1 MADSLSVAVISNP
14 GLFIP
19 ENGNVSYLEKALW
32 KLPSEF
38 AARSPDAKLDAIM
51 VIGNL
56 VGTLLSKEE
65 ETELADARKK
75 LDAEY
80 ARDKEGYLGQDVLD
94 LTALVEE
101 LMHSSKAMAF
111 NKEIETYGRLI
122 GRKLKRNWQKMG
134 VAHDR
139 AKVRYGQM
147 LIAAKKCEQKYDIP
161 VFFAAD
167 TFMLENEIP
176 EPHWLHWRDFTLAD
190 KRVKVWGNHE
200 VKGIIPEYAIPRRQR
215 GKALVDIAKFA
226 ADSAYLT
233 VASKME
239 PELSARLTNAKGNI
253 VVIGQQT
260 EHDVP
265 FLNNMVIRQPKG
277 RVDFLT
283 LDGKNGTR
291 TQYRWDAD
299 EAKKKKLQFVRAS
312 EIAIEDLALAFPE
325 QVRATEEM
333 KKDVVAYRE
342 LREMAQ
348 AMARFAHLADKG
360 VDTPAKIL
368 EHLKKLEDQVEP
380 LRQYTANVAE
390 FVERLAKDSGMA
402 DWYVDVKNDLAKQVT
417 AGIFTEQQAGE
428 QALTNVITALQ
439 TDFKQ
444 RRDMDA
450 KRAEREAGI
459 REQLEKD
466 NKDLQKRV
474 EDMTVQLTEFKGAIE
489 RMEGESKLYLQQMTD
504 KDSVQSRLN
513 ITITSLEER
522 LETENIAY
530 MEGMKQKD
538 AENAEKLRMQQIEYE
553 RQLLAKDR
561 NHEEQKQARD
571 AEIDKTLKEL
581 GAEHEDALD
590 VERRR
595 AERAEFSA
603 DQQFNEFTSKLLRKN
618 EELRDV
624 KERYVEE
631 LKAATD
637 AYTRDKQTYETQLL
651 QYSENPAALT
661 EAKQQISDL
670 ERKLEKRKEDFAHE
684 KADIERQ
691 RDTALLREKEIEH
704 LMQDKF
710 DKQDANYKTIV
721 AQQQRE
727 LDHSHARIVEM
738 ERTLRLARD
747 RREGEKNEALAQQ
760 QAQYETQ
767 LADLKLKFHKLA
779 ESHTA
784 LAQQAP
790 NGHDMGDISWKL
802 VQGVNYLYSGKIDEA
817 RRIIAEAVQGMP
829 NNKEILRYLPKNVTT
844 KK

>member
-19 ENGNVSYLEKALW
+19 ENGSVSYLEKALW

-51 VIGNL
+51 LIGNI
-56 VGTLLSKEE
+56 VGPLLSKEE
-65 ETELADARKK
+65 DAELAEARKK

-80 ARDKEGYLGQDVLD
+80 ARDKDGYRGREVLD

-111 NKEIETYGRLI
+111 NKEIEAYGRLV
-122 GRKLKRNWQKMG
+122 GRKLKKNWQKMG

-215 GKALVDIAKFA
+215 GKALVDIVKFA

-233 VASKME
+233 IASKME
-239 PELSARLTNAKGNI
+239 SELSARLATAKGNI

-260 EHDVP
+260 DSDVP
-265 FLNNMVIRQPKG
+265 FLNNLVIRQPKG

-312 EIAIEDLALAFPE
+312 EIAIEDLALVFPE

-402 DWYVDVKNDLAKQVT
+402 GWYVDVKNDLAKQVT

-428 QALTNVITALQ
+428 QALTKVITALQ
-439 TDFKQ
+439 ADFTQ

-474 EDMTVQLTEFKGAIE
+474 EEMTIQLTEFKGAIE

-504 KDSVQSRLN
+504 KDSVQSKLN

-522 LETENIAY
+522 METESIAY
-530 MEGMKQKD
+530 SQGLKQNN
-538 AENAEKLRMQQIEYE
+538 AENSELLRMQQLEYE
-553 RQLLAKDR
+553 KQLAAKDKK
-561 NHEEQKQARD
+561 HDEQKHARD

-581 GAEHEDALD
+581 GAEHEKALNL
-590 VERRR
+590 ERGR
-595 AERAEFSA
+595 AERVELTL
-603 DQQFNEFTSKLLRKN
+603 DEQFYEFTRKLTEKN
-618 EELRDV
+618 AELKDLKQRYVDELREASEV
-624 KERYVEE
+624 Y
-631 LKAATD
+631 LK
-637 AYTRDKQTYETQLL
+637 DKLKYETQLL
-651 QYSENPAALT
+651 TYASDPEALT
-661 EAKQQISDL
+661 NALQKISAL
-670 ERKLEKRKEDFAHE
+670 EQTLKRHKDEFAHD

-691 RDTALLREKEIEH
+691 RDTALLREKEVEH
-704 LMQDKF
+704 LLQDKF
-710 DKQDANYKTIV
+710 DKQDASYKTII

-727 LDHSHARIVEM
+727 LDGYHARIVEA
-738 ERTLRLARD
+738 ERTLKLARN
-747 RREGEKNEALAQQ
+747 RHEGEKTEALAKQQ
-760 QAQYETQ
+760 TLYETQ
-767 LADLKLKFHKLA
+767 LADVKLKFHKLA

-802 VQGVNYLYSGKIDEA
+802 VQGVNYLYSGKIDDA
-817 RRIIAEAVQGMP
+817 RKLIAEAVKLMP
-829 NNKEILRYLPKNVTT
+829 NSQEIMRYLPKNVTT